1 MIPSKTTG
9 DLLAGMWM
17 LLNLLGGVPRKLL
30 WDNETGIGKGKLTAA
45 ASSFAGTLATRIIQ
59 LPPRDPES
67 KGIVERTNG
76 FMETSFMPGRTFT
89 GIADFN
95 AQLGSWLPVANMR
108 EHRRIGGKPQDR
120 HAEDLAAMTGL
131 PPVAP
136 AFEFIERT
144 RLPRDYYVRVLSND
158 YSVDPAMIGR
168 LVDIRADLGR
178 VRIFHEGRLIASHDR
193 VHARHQT
200 VIDLAHVATAK
211 KLREAFQERQRALAR
226 DQAVESDLVVA
237 QRSLGDY
244 DDLFE
249 VDFDDADISRG
260 VVLDDGLAS

>member
-1 MIPSKTTG
+1 MMIPSKATV

-17 LLNLLGGVPRKLL
+17 LLNLVGGVPRKLL

-76 FMETSFMPGRTFT
+76 FMETSFLPGRTFT
-89 GIADFN
+89 SVADFN
-95 AQLGSWLPVANMR
+95 AQLGSWLPLANMR
-108 EHRRIGGKPQDR
+108 EHRRIGGTPADR
-120 HAEDLAAMTGL
+120 HKEDLAAMTGL

-136 AFEFIERT
+136 AFEFAERT

-158 YSVDPAMIGR
+158 YSVDPDMIGR

-178 VRIFHEGRLIASHDR
+178 VQVFHEGRLIASHDR

-200 VIDLAHVATAK
+200 VINLGHVAAAK
-211 KLREAFQERQRALAR
+211 KLREAFQVRQRALAR
-226 DQAVESDLVVA
+226 DRDEESELVVA

-244 DDLFE
+244 DDLFG
-249 VDFDDADISRG
+249 VSFHAAGVGAASADG
-260 VVLDDGLAS
+260 QAG